1 MITEIF
7 TTIYVFVEY
16 NVGKMPDLYVQSTLN
31 VLILKRIGPFAY
43 KFGDTLKRNVSQQY
57 MKYPMRYCER

>member
-1 MITEIF
+1 MWALSLLLGWS
-7 TTIYVFVEY
+7 
-16 NVGKMPDLYVQSTLN
+16 GKVAMLTNLYVQSTLN